1 MFGSLWQHF
10 TPDTKSEQE
19 EEALAPDALAILERE
34 ASVASDALST
44 LSARLRQQC
53 EAAEAKPVPSTQFA
67 LPHEQLQYLQL
78 LEKRS
83 ECPIMPDREAF
94 LEAQRAARDMAA
106 LEALRSTQQELFAQA
121 SHGMVGMGAVR
132 TSCAFIFRSMSWME
146 LPCRCE
152 RGSFMLV
159 LPGPS

>member
-106 LEALRSTQQELFAQA
+106 LEALRSTQQELFVCAGLA
-121 SHGMVGMGAVR
+121 WDGRHGRGAH
-132 TSCAFIFRSMSWME
+132 E
-146 LPCRCE
+146 LRVHLPE
-152 RGSFMLV
+152 HV
-159 LPGPS
+159 LDGAALQV